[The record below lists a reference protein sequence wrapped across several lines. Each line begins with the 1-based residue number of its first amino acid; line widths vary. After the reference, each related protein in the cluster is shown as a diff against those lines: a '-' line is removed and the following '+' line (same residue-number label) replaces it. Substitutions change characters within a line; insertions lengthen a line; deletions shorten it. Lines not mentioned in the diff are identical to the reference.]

1 MARFDVET
9 ALANA
14 PQQVATSSRLDV
26 SKALGA
32 EKQRYRGG
40 YKPKSDEAQGFMSA
54 MQGPTFGFLDEAVG
68 GLSALGKTP
77 QGTDAMAQQ
86 YLDAR
91 DAVRAN
97 VEDYEDKYETL
108 AAITRLAAS
117 APTAV
122 LLPQFKLASLA
133 ASPTSSKA
141 AVMGANMLR
150 SGLTAGTYGAVNAA
164 GNSRKEDGMGML
176 GDIALGGLSSAAMG
190 GILPPVASV
199 IGGGV
204 RRIATSP
211 LNPMRDKAALS
222 FAERK
227 VAEALIRDL
236 PTDANVTNPTA
247 RSLAYQKWLGSGG
260 RIADVGD
267 DASRSLL
274 DVTATLPGRAQRSV
288 TKAIEERMATRGG
301 QMVAAADKALGTGG
315 AELRGSLQA
324 MDAARE
330 TAAAPLYSQLRG
342 MDIPVTQSLSG
353 ALAAADDL
361 GALALGRRSA
371 IANQSQFTLNGPPPV
386 GSRVSMSD
394 LDYSKRGLDSL
405 IEKEIDAATG
415 KISSLGLDYMRLRTA
430 LVNELDGATIDPA
443 TGQSIYAA
451 ARAAWAGPSRSMEL
465 ANLGRNI
472 FSKDKNWLIRD
483 AIEGATTSELAA
495 MRLGIVQAV
504 KEKAGTQS
512 GQTWLINNWK
522 NPAHRD
528 AIKLAFGS
536 DSRAFL
542 SSLQKFGKMKKLEQV
557 GGNSATFQREAAA
570 EDLGMEP
577 VQDLAKAM
585 AAAKTG
591 NLAGITDYIG
601 KMANHLNV
609 PEPVRNQIAKIMLM
623 RGPEARAQLIKMGA
637 MLEQLNRQQAAQAQ
651 AAGRFVGRI
660 NPWLMPEGQ

>member
-1 MARFDVET
+1 MTNYFDQYDE
-9 ALANA
+9 
-14 PQQVATSSRLDV
+14 PKSVA
-26 SKALGA
+26 SKP
-32 EKQRYRGG
+32 QRYRGG
-40 YKPKSDEAQGFMSA
+40 YKPKSDEVQGFMSA

-97 VEDYEDKYETL
+97 VEDYEKDYPTL
-108 AAITRLAAS
+108 ATLSRVAAS

-122 LLPQFKLASLA
+122 LLPQYKLAGLA
-133 ASPTSSKA
+133 SSPTSSRA

-150 SGLTAGTYGAVNAA
+150 AGLTAGTYGAINAA
-164 GNSRKEDGMGML
+164 GNSESDDGMGML
-176 GDIALGGLSSAAMG
+176 GDIALGGATSMAMG
-190 GILPPVASV
+190 GITPPVASV
-199 IGGGV
+199 LGGGV

-211 LNPMRDKAALS
+211 LNPMRDKASLS

-227 VAEALIRDL
+227 VAESLLRDM
-236 PTDANVTNPTA
+236 PDDVANA
-247 RSLAYQKWLGSGG
+247 SLMTTSVNELNRLGP
-260 RIADVGD
+260 RAKVVDTGD
-267 DASRSLL
+267 DAARGLL
-274 DVTATLPGRAQRSV
+274 DVVANLPGKGQKLVS
-288 TKAIEERMATRGG
+288 KAIEERMATRGG
-301 QMVAAADKALGTGG
+301 QIVRAADKALGTGG

-324 MDAARE
+324 MDAARQ
-330 TAAAPLYSQLRG
+330 TAAAPLYGQLRG
-342 MDIPVTQSLSG
+342 MDVPVTQSLAG

-361 GALALGRRSA
+361 GALALGRKSA

-415 KISSLGLDYMRLRTA
+415 KISSLGRDYMRLRTA

-465 ANLGRNI
+465 ASLGRNV

-536 DSRAFL
+536 DSRTFME
-542 SSLQKFGKMKKLEQV
+542 SLQKFGKMKKLEQV
-557 GGNSATFQREAAA
+557 GVGSQTFRREAGA

-577 VQDLAKAM
+577 VQDLAKAA

-591 NLAGITDYIG
+591 NLAGITDYVG
-601 KMANHLNV
+601 KMANRLNV

-651 AAGRFVGRI
+651 AAGQFVGRI